1 VIFAGIDEGAP
12 VPAGY
17 IAALRD
23 LGVSYFPSPDRAFRA
38 VARLE
43 AAASRDF
50 AASAETP
57 VAAALPVGGG
67 VIPEYRAKA
76 LLAPIGIPFPKG
88 GFATTLDE
96 ARAIAG
102 RIGYPVV
109 IKAQAQA
116 LSHKSDAGGVILNLA
131 DEAALAEA
139 WDRLY
144 ANIAHHAPQVTLD
157 GVLVEAMGARG
168 TELIVGA
175 RNDPEWGAVILV
187 GFGGVQAEILQDVRL
202 LPPDLTR
209 EAIVAELRL
218 LKSGALLD
226 GWRGIPALDVD
237 AVADIIAATG
247 RLLLGT
253 PGIRE
258 IDLNPVVV
266 YPKGQGAVALD
277 ALILAD

>member
-1 VIFAGIDEGAP
+1 MSGIM
-12 VPAGY
+12 
-17 IAALRD
+17 RRR
-23 LGVSYFPSPDRAFRA
+23 S
-38 VARLE
+38 
-43 AAASRDF
+43 
-50 AASAETP
+50 
-57 VAAALPVGGG
+57 
-67 VIPEYRAKA
+67 
-76 LLAPIGIPFPKG
+76 
-88 GFATTLDE
+88 
-96 ARAIAG
+96 
-102 RIGYPVV
+102 
-109 IKAQAQA
+109 
-116 LSHKSDAGGVILNLA
+116 
-131 DEAALAEA
+131 
-139 WDRLY
+139 
-144 ANIAHHAPQVTLD
+144 TLD

-202 LPPDLTR
+202 LPPDLTH

-226 GWRGIPALDVD
+226 GWRGAPALDVD

-277 ALILAD
+277 ALILADQAR